1 MRNIAKILFV
11 LAFIAFAMPTFAQ
24 LTKEQIKER
33 KELSKMTK
41 KEVESKASKDARKEA
56 KKFLKEGWV
65 ITPGTLPIEKQL
77 DKSWNMQ
84 YEIDENLN
92 PKYIIGEAMSIGEVY
107 DAAKFQAIELAKQR
121 IAGLIKTEVTAVVKA
136 TEGNDQLSHE
146 EAASVEEALSASEH
160 LIMQS
165 IGRVLP
171 VVEMYREKTNKNK
184 EVYVRLAYNYDMAMQ
199 DAKKVLRDE
208 LKKKSE
214 ELAKKVD
221 CINWGVCKID

>member
-11 LAFIAFAMPTFAQ
+11 LALVGFAMPTFAQ

-41 KEVESKASKDARKEA
+41 KEVAEKASKEA
-56 KKFLKEGWV
+56 KKDAKKFAKEGWKV
-65 ITPGTLPIEKQL
+65 TPGTPPIDKQL

-84 YEIDENLN
+84 CEIDENLN

-121 IAGLIKTEVTAVVKA
+121 IAGLIGTEATAVVRLA
-136 TEGNDQLSHE
+136 EANDQLAHD
-146 EAASVEEALSASEH
+146 EANSVEEAISSSEH
-160 LIMQS
+160 LILQS
-165 IGRVLP
+165 LGRVLP
-171 VVEMYREKTNKNK
+171 VVEVYREKTNKNK
-184 EVYVRLAYNYDMAMQ
+184 EVYVRLAYSFDMAMQ
-199 DAKKVLRDE
+199 QAKKVLRDE

-214 ELAKKVD
+214 ELSKKVD